1 MNIEVKSTSLL
12 LRAISNENRL
22 QILVWM
28 MDPVTHFP
36 PQVDGDLIKDGVCV
50 ASITEKVG
58 LRQPTVTAHMKV
70 LEDAGLVSHRQ
81 IKNWVFYKPDRN
93 AITNLVGSLSES
105 LQVRNAD

>member
-1 MNIEVKSTSLL
+1 MNIEAKSTSLL

-36 PQVDGDLIKDGVCV
+36 PQVDGVCV

-105 LQVRNAD
+105 LQVRNSD